1 MTEHP
6 QCMDDSREDDCLG
19 PLVPPQPGVRTGGA
33 DERHGTMSCQTTDES
48 VVGEAQSQ
56 GSEGSVHFTLPAVRR
71 TGDTDAVR
79 TVTRSA
85 EYVRSHALQNTHA
98 PSGVIP

>member
-19 PLVPPQPGVRTGGA
+19 PLVPPQPGVRTGGT
-33 DERHGTMSCQTTDES
+33 DERRGGTNCQSTDEG

-56 GSEGSVHFTLPAVRR
+56 GGEGTLHFALPGGRR

-85 EYVRSHALQNTHA
+85 EYVRSDALQNTHA